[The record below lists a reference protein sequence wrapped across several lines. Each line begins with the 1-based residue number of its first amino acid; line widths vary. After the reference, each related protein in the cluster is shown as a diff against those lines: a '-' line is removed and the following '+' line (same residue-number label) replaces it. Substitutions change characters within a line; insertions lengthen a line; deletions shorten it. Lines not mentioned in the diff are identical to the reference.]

1 MYKLCV
7 FAGTT
12 EGRELVERLAGQPVA
27 VTACVATEYGETLLR
42 PRERLTVSRRRLTQE
57 QMEELFDREKFDLV
71 VDATHPY
78 AREVTE
84 HICGACG
91 RTGVDYLRLLR
102 GEGALPEGAAALPDV
117 PAAAAFLAGT
127 EGNILLTTGS
137 KELAGF
143 RAIPDFAR
151 RVYARVLPMEASLR
165 ACEAAGLP
173 PAHILAMQGPFSL
186 EMNLA
191 MLRAVS
197 AAWLVT
203 KEGGSAGGYPEKA
216 EAARQAGAGLVVIGR
231 PPQREGTD
239 FGGVLRELRRRFGL
253 SWRPRVAL
261 VGIGPGGGEAMTGE
275 ARRAV
280 READCLIGA
289 PRMLAAAAFPGQAV
303 REAVA
308 PADIAGYIGEA
319 EEAGRFAVV
328 LSGDTG
334 FFSGARRLLPLL
346 AGCDVEILP
355 GLSSLQ
361 VLCARLG
368 TSYEDVACRSL
379 HGRDGDIVPDVRQ
392 NRRLFVLVGGA
403 NGAAEICRSLVQAG
417 MGHVRVSVGE
427 RLGYPEERLT
437 AAAASELA
445 ERAFD
450 PLSAVLIENPDA
462 RPFTPGLPDD
472 LFLRGGGAGG
482 PVVPMTK
489 SEIRALIL
497 SRLRLGEDAVC
508 WDIGAGTGSVS
519 VEMALQARR
528 GRVYA
533 VEKREDALALLE
545 ENRERFHVRNM
556 EIVPGSAPEACRDL
570 PAPTHAFL
578 GGSSGNL
585 REIVALLLEKNPA
598 VRIVASAVTLESV
611 SELTDI
617 LKAFRFQDREALCLT
632 AARGRE
638 AGAYH
643 LMTGQNPVYL
653 FTMQRDTGRASAPP
667 EGSGI

>member
-12 EGRELVERLAGQPVA
+12 EGRELVERLADQPVA
-27 VTACVATEYGETLLR
+27 VTACVATEYGETLLAAR
-42 PRERLTVSRRRLTQE
+42 RDLTISRGRLTQE

-84 HICGACG
+84 HICGACQK
-91 RTGVDYLRLLR
+91 TGTDYLRLLR
-102 GEGALPEGAAALPDV
+102 REQELPGGAVSLPDV
-117 PAAAAFLAGT
+117 PAAAAFLAET

-143 RAIPDFAR
+143 CAIPEFAR

-165 ACEAAGLP
+165 ACEEAGLP

-191 MLRAVS
+191 MLRSVS

-203 KEGGSAGGYPEKA
+203 KEGGSAGGYPEKV

-231 PPQREGTD
+231 PPQREGMD
-239 FGGVLRELRRRFGL
+239 FSGVVRELRRRFGL
-253 SWRPRVAL
+253 NWRPKVAL

-280 READCLIGA
+280 REAECLIGA
-289 PRMLAAAAFPGQAV
+289 PRMLEAAASPGQTV
-303 REAVA
+303 RAAVA
-308 PADIAGYIGEA
+308 PADIAGYIQGA
-319 EEAGRFAVV
+319 EGTRRFAVV

-334 FFSGARRLLPLL
+334 FFSGAKKLLPLL
-346 AGCDVEILP
+346 TGCDVEVLP

-368 TSYEDVACRSL
+368 TSYEDVVCRSL
-379 HGRDGDIVPDVRQ
+379 HGRDGDIVPDVCQ
-392 NRRLFVLVGGA
+392 HRRLFVLVGGA
-403 NGAAEICRSLVQAG
+403 SGAAGLCRSLVQAG
-417 MGHVRVSVGE
+417 MGQVRVSVGE
-427 RLGYPEERLT
+427 RLGYPEERVT
-437 AAAASELA
+437 AAAAAELA
-445 ERAFD
+445 EREFD
-450 PLSAVLIENPDA
+450 PLSAVLIENPAA
-462 RPFTPGLPDD
+462 RPFTPGLPDH
-472 LFLRGGGAGG
+472 LFQRGAGADG
-482 PVVPMTK
+482 RVVPMTK
-489 SEIRALIL
+489 SESRALIL
-497 SRLRLGEDAVC
+497 SRLRLTEDAVC
-508 WDIGAGTGSVS
+508 WDVGAGTGSVS
-519 VEMALQARR
+519 VEMALQARQ

-533 VEKREDALALLE
+533 IEKREDALAVLE

-556 EIVPGSAPEACRDL
+556 ELVPGSAPDVCRDL

-578 GGSSGNL
+578 GGSSGSL

-598 VRIVASAVTLESV
+598 VRIVASAVTLESI

-617 LKAFRFQDREALCLT
+617 LKAFRFQEREALCLT
-632 AARGRE
+632 AARSRE

-653 FTMQRDTGRASAPP
+653 FTMQR
-667 EGSGI
+667 ESG